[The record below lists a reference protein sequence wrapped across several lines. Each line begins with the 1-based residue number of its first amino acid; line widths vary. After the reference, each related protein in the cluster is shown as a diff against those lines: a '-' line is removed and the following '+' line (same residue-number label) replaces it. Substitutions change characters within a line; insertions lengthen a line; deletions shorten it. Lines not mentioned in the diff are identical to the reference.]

1 MLYLEKKEKKKYSP
15 PHPPIKNKK
24 KKEYSHVV
32 SARARA
38 RKNFLVEFLF
48 FVKSIFKSTG
58 DARVKGQIK
67 GRIKPDVLSALSQK
81 INRPQGLLSLPL
93 RHNSI

>member
-24 KKEYSHVV
+24 KKESKEKYSHVV

-38 RKNFLVEFLF
+38 RKNFLVEIF
-48 FVKSIFKSTG
+48 FK
-58 DARVKGQIK
+58 
-67 GRIKPDVLSALSQK
+67 K
-81 INRPQGLLSLPL
+81 I
-93 RHNSI
+93 

>member
-24 KKEYSHVV
+24 KKESKEKYSHVV

-38 RKNFLVEFLF
+38 RKNFLVEIF
-48 FVKSIFKSTG
+48 FKKKAS
-58 DARVKGQIK
+58 
-67 GRIKPDVLSALSQK
+67 PDF
-81 INRPQGLLSLPL
+81 R
-93 RHNSI
+93 